1 MSQGKMNFFKKFL
14 ILGIDK
20 VKIVCY
26 NEFRKNKNV
35 LIFGKIQ
42 KYIKKQLQKVK
53 WNKKENRGGNKE
65 KVGI

>member
-1 MSQGKMNFFKKFL
+1 MNQGKMNFFKKFL

-26 NEFRKNKNV
+26 NKFRKNKNV

>member
-1 MSQGKMNFFKKFL
+1 MNQGKMNFFKKFL

-26 NEFRKNKNV
+26 NKFRKNKNV
-35 LIFGKIQ
+35 LIFGEIQ